1 MVAFP
6 RNWGQQYH
14 LSWPLENLW
23 IRAKWCE
30 RRTKKY
36 FQERLDDCPISWR
49 CLSQQIKT
57 LETTVNNNLNDNFVS
72 NEDLNTFETKIKRY
86 VDDQDKLYDGSVNDL
101 STRLSTTNANLKN
114 LKDQF
119 TALTSEN
126 VDGTINTYKEVEK
139 FLKNIND
146 TTTLI

>member
-1 MVAFP
+1 
-6 RNWGQQYH
+6 
-14 LSWPLENLW
+14 
-23 IRAKWCE
+23 
-30 RRTKKY
+30 
-36 FQERLDDCPISWR
+36 
-49 CLSQQIKT
+49 
-57 LETTVNNNLNDNFVS
+57 
-72 NEDLNTFETKIKRY
+72 
-86 VDDQDKLYDGSVNDL
+86 LYDGSVNDL

-146 TTTLI
+146 TTTLVSLLATNKKEAIDAANQYTNTSINNFKNNYITP